1 MRLGSLKN
9 EGDLTRKWG
18 FGSGF
23 GMLWQDMGKQEKL
36 RRDGAGLKDREV
48 RQF

>member
-1 MRLGSLKN
+1 MRLGLLEK
-9 EGDLTRKWG
+9 EADLTRKWA

-23 GMLWQDMGKQEKL
+23 GMLRQDKGKQEKL